1 MSAEDVLAAQGGEYA
16 ALVRWWARMR
26 ATNPVSYD
34 PELGNWHVFRY
45 ADATRII
52 GDHETFSSD
61 LRSSVRQPE
70 QFAIVARGAFNGFD
84 PPEHT
89 KLRGLVRGALT
100 PRLIAGLAPRIA
112 EIADEL
118 LDALAGRD
126 RIELVADLAYP
137 LPLIVIAELLDI
149 PLADRHRF
157 RAWADALFF
166 QGRGDEPVIVATEE
180 MLLSVEPLIGEMN
193 AYFLEHIRYRRGHPG
208 HDLISKL
215 VAVEENGFRL
225 SDEEVLGVCGFLLVA
240 GHITT
245 TLVLGN
251 AVHLLA
257 TRPEIAAR
265 LRADPGLVPD
275 AVEEVLRFRGQLP
288 ATPRRTTREV
298 TVGGARIPAGEV
310 VLVWLASANRDER
323 QFAAAD
329 RFDLRRTPNRH
340 LGFGRGIHFCIGS
353 SLARLE
359 QHIALRAVLR
369 RWPEFAV
376 ADGAVAEDARKA
388 IGFRTLPLTVS
399 WADRPLTAPRK

>member
-1 MSAEDVLAAQGGEYA
+1 MNDTLAAQGGEYA

-26 ATNPVSYD
+26 AGRPVSYD

-45 ADATRII
+45 ADAVQII

-61 LRSSVRQPE
+61 LRSAVRQPE

-89 KLRGLVRGALT
+89 KLRSLVRTALT
-100 PRLIAGLAPRIA
+100 PRMIAGLAPRIT

-118 LDALAGRD
+118 LDGLAGRD
-126 RIELVADLAYP
+126 RVELVADLAYP

-149 PLADRHRF
+149 PLADRHQF
-157 RAWADALFF
+157 RDWADALFF

-180 MLLSVEPLIGEMN
+180 MLESVEPLIGEMN
-193 AYFLEHIRYRRGHPG
+193 AYFLEHIRYRRKHPG
-208 HDLISKL
+208 DDLISKL
-215 VAVEENGFRL
+215 ASIEVDGFRL
-225 SDEEVLGVCGFLLVA
+225 ADEEVLGVCGFLLVA

-251 AVHLLA
+251 AVELLA
-257 TRPEIAAR
+257 TRPGLAAR
-265 LRADPGLVPD
+265 LRADPAMIPD

-288 ATPRRTTREV
+288 ATPRRTTADV
-298 TVGGARIPAGEV
+298 TVGNARIPAGSV
-310 VLVWLASANRDER
+310 VLVWIASANRDDR
-323 QFAAAD
+323 QFPDAD
-329 RFDLRRTPNRH
+329 RFDPRRTPNRH
-340 LGFGRGIHFCIGS
+340 LGFGRGIHFCVGA

-369 RWPEFAV
+369 RWPDFTTE
-376 ADGAVAEDARKA
+376 GTAVAEDARKA
-388 IGFRTLPLTVS
+388 IGFRTLPLAVR
-399 WADRPLTAPRK
+399 WR